1 MDGGSAQES
10 GRSWQGDRL
19 LRAVADRIGRSA
31 TVALL
36 VSPLGVL
43 FVSVA
48 RLLIISDYNT
58 ATASAIAASGG
69 YVDALLGTVI
79 PLIPLLLPYLAL
91 VLLFVNRVIPGLLA
105 LLATALIS
113 PMELSRPAAN
123 RLFTQNLAA
132 ISGASDVALGFLAF
146 LTLVAVLALLVTLAG
161 IGWGTSIRILG
172 MMICIALLPTVV
184 RLYPLPV
191 TGTFYTQLL
200 RQPWLPAEMITLRSG
215 RTFTGYIL
223 ADDGNWIVV
232 LNDAARTVLYYP
244 SGEITAQRICT
255 TGRTPA
261 GPPLITLSPRGAAVA
276 AAPPACSTQPGG

>member
-1 MDGGSAQES
+1 MDGSSARES
-10 GRSWQGDRL
+10 GRAWQGDRL

-31 TVALL
+31 TIALL

-43 FVSVA
+43 FLSVA

-58 ATASAIAASGG
+58 ATASAIVASGG

-113 PMELSRPAAN
+113 PMELSGSAAD
-123 RLFTQNLAA
+123 RLLTRNLAA
-132 ISGASDVALGFLAF
+132 IGDVSDVALGFLAF
-146 LTLVAVLALLVTLAG
+146 LALVTLLALLVTLAG
-161 IGWGTSIRILG
+161 IGFGTAIRILG
-172 MMICIALLPTVV
+172 MMICIALLPTVT
-184 RLYPLPV
+184 RLYPLPT

-200 RQPWLPAEMITLRSG
+200 RQPWLPAETITLRSG
-215 RTFTGYIL
+215 RTFTGYSL
-223 ADDGNWIVV
+223 ADDGNWIVI
-232 LNDAARTVLYYP
+232 LNDAARTVSYYP
-244 SGEITAQRICT
+244 AGDIKDRLICT
-255 TGRTPA
+255 TGRSPA

-276 AAPPACSTQPGG
+276 APPPACLTGSSG